1 MLLQWMKKVEVKD
14 CARLA
19 VIATI
24 FTCWGSYIRSVCLKI
39 KLRYIEKAGKAGVAS
54 CQLSIYI

>member
-54 CQLSIYI
+54 C